1 MHAIP
6 ITALYAGMLGIIA
19 VVLGANVG
27 RKRVSTEVS
36 ILHGDDMD
44 LALAIRKHGNFAEWV
59 PLALILIAA
68 LELNGVGAVP
78 LHVMGVSLV
87 VFRIS
92 HPLGLRAE
100 TPQPAGRAIARAIG
114 FLGTTLLVSVA
125 SIWAILT
132 FF

>member
-19 VVLGANVG
+19 VALGANVG

-87 VFRIS
+87 VFRMGA
-92 HPLGLRAE
+92 PL
-100 TPQPAGRAIARAIG
+100 PARS
-114 FLGTTLLVSVA
+114 VSWGPR
-125 SIWAILT
+125 SWCPSRRSGQS
-132 FF
+132 

>member
-19 VVLGANVG
+19 VALGANVG

-59 PLALILIAA
+59 PL
-68 LELNGVGAVP
+68 
-78 LHVMGVSLV
+78 HVMGVSLV

-92 HPLGLRAE
+92 HPLGLQAE